1 MGKTNLSKKDN
12 PVYMGLQSPMP
23 RVGDEKEKEKK
34 ERDSELEKN
43 GKKKTKI
50 RKVEMD
56 CLWWSLCKF
65 MEK

>member
-34 ERDSELEKN
+34 ERERVNWRKMGKRKQKLE
-43 GKKKTKI
+43 
-50 RKVEMD
+50 R
-56 CLWWSLCKF
+56 
-65 MEK
+65 